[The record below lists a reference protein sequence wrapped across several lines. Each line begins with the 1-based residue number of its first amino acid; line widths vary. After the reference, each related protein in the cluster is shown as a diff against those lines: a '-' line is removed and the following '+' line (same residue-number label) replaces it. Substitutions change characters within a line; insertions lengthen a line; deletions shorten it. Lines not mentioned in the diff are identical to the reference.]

1 MEYPERPG
9 MKYMKTGKKDNTQ
22 NEMGKISN
30 LITDMTLL
38 GASDDELA
46 RAVRHSMVVID
57 AAKHKLDYKKS
68 EADNNIKALKKKYQG
83 HVDPETGRYSEGTGT
98 IVSRA
103 KGQQSVLKRQ
113 GSPIIDP
120 ETGKQSWKVADDLTY
135 EKKIVDKKTGKV
147 KTKTI
152 TKTQKSTKM
161 FETDD
166 AYTLVSDSRNPVE
179 LVYADYA
186 NHLKALAN
194 QARKEM
200 VTTPDIPYSP
210 EAKAHYQKEAASL
223 KAKVNV
229 ALKNAPRER
238 QAQTLANAIVQAKVK
253 DNPDM
258 TKKEKKNSPETYIA
272 DAVEAAKKADVAVLF
287 IGLTDEFESE
297 GFDRTHL
304 RIPPEHVALLSAIR
318 GVTEN
323 IVVVLAGGAVV
334 EMPWIGE
341 AKALLNSYLGGE
353 ASGSAVTDILFG
365 DVNPSGKLAE
375 TYPFSLEDTPCYNN
389 FPGHTATVEYREGLY
404 IGYRYYDTAKKNVLF
419 PFGFGMSYTTFE
431 YSDLKVS
438 ADSIKDTDT
447 LKVSFKI
454 KNTGDR
460 DGAEVAELYVAQ
472 ENSTIFRPEKE
483 LKGFKKV
490 FLKAGEEKEVEIE
503 LSKRA
508 FAFYDVDL
516 GDWHVETDNYKI
528 LVGASSRDIRLE
540 GSVKVESTVDAPVKD
555 LRETMPAYYSADV
568 MNVPDDQF
576 KALLGHE
583 IPESEI
589 HDYPNLTFANTLEDS
604 ACGKNGAKL
613 CKMLR
618 KFVGSEGMACSIA
631 LQTPVKN
638 FVSMSMGVFSEEL
651 GRQLLDIL
659 NDKKPMGRGILVL
672 IGKAIPAVVKG
683 LPNLL
688 KNI

>member
-1 MEYPERPG
+1 M
-9 MKYMKTGKKDNTQ
+9 
-22 NEMGKISN
+22 
-30 LITDMTLL
+30 
-38 GASDDELA
+38 
-46 RAVRHSMVVID
+46 
-57 AAKHKLDYKKS
+57 
-68 EADNNIKALKKKYQG
+68 
-83 HVDPETGRYSEGTGT
+83 
-98 IVSRA
+98 
-103 KGQQSVLKRQ
+103 
-113 GSPIIDP
+113 
-120 ETGKQSWKVADDLTY
+120 
-135 EKKIVDKKTGKV
+135 
-147 KTKTI
+147 
-152 TKTQKSTKM
+152 
-161 FETDD
+161 
-166 AYTLVSDSRNPVE
+166 
-179 LVYADYA
+179 
-186 NHLKALAN
+186 
-194 QARKEM
+194 
-200 VTTPDIPYSP
+200 
-210 EAKAHYQKEAASL
+210 
-223 KAKVNV
+223 
-229 ALKNAPRER
+229 
-238 QAQTLANAIVQAKVK
+238 
-253 DNPDM
+253 
-258 TKKEKKNSPETYIA
+258 
-272 DAVEAAKKADVAVLF
+272 
-287 IGLTDEFESE
+287 
-297 GFDRTHL
+297 
-304 RIPPEHVALLSAIR
+304 
-318 GVTEN
+318 
-323 IVVVLAGGAVV
+323 
-334 EMPWIGE
+334 
-341 AKALLNSYLGGE
+341 
-353 ASGSAVTDILFG
+353 
-365 DVNPSGKLAE
+365 
-375 TYPFSLEDTPCYNN
+375 
-389 FPGHTATVEYREGLY
+389 Y

-483 LKGFKKV
+483 LKGFKKI

-651 GRQLLDIL
+651 GHQLLDIL